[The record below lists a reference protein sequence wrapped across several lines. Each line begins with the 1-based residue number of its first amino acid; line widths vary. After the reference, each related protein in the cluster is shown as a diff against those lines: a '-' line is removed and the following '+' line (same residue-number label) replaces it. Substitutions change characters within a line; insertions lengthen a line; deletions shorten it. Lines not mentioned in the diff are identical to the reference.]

1 MGVIRASLRCM
12 RCRYELLGMPLEGRC
27 PECGFPVATSLTT
40 QVDHLQHAEVALT
53 RPVWVAAAVV
63 ANALAVLFCVVF
75 QLAAPMLASI
85 DSLLGRQTLLQGQ
98 VRLWGWMVSFVVVLL
113 TVALSTAGIS
123 RREAALRSEW
133 SRWRTWMMVGLV
145 AWMLALAT
153 AIALQW
159 NGYRL
164 PDSLRGALPWV
175 GIAIQLPGMTCALA
189 GFHPLL
195 AIAGRRSQALRE
207 ARAARQSVSLL
218 NGTAALVVVSAISA
232 PLLFRLGFD
241 WLSTVATTMAVC
253 TAVLL
258 LFGAAYLLANAW
270 WVARALVLPKPR
282 TETLVQPD

>member
-1 MGVIRASLRCM
+1 
-12 RCRYELLGMPLEGRC
+12 
-27 PECGFPVATSLTT
+27 
-40 QVDHLQHAEVALT
+40 
-53 RPVWVAAAVV
+53 
-63 ANALAVLFCVVF
+63 VVF

-85 DSLLGRQTLLQGQ
+85 DSLLGRPTLLQGQ